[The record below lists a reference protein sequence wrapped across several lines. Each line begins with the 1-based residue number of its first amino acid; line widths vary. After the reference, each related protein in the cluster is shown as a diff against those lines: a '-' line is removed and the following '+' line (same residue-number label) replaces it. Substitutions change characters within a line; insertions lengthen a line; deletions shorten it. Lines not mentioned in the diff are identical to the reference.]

1 MRHGPAGVPAGP
13 WPGRLER
20 SVLQY
25 CRITPTTTPWMV
37 TSFSWT

>member
-1 MRHGPAGVPAGP
+1 MHHGPADMSAGP
-13 WPGRLER
+13 WPLQPGS